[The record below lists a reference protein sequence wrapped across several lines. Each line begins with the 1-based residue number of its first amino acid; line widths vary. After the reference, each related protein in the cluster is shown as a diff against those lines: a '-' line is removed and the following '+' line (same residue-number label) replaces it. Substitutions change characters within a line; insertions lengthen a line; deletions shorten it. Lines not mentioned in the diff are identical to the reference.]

1 MVDEAAAKA
10 TLRTTVQRMRGQADP
25 AAILT
30 ASRRAA
36 DLLATIHGIQRARTV
51 LLHEPVPGDLDP
63 RPLADR
69 LIARGARVLL
79 LARDQDRPVV
89 VAPGRA
95 HLAEAHLEVDD
106 LDGVE
111 VVVLPGIAFDLD
123 GGRLGT
129 GREQWSRLLARVDDG
144 ALRVGI
150 ARTTQLVPRVP
161 REPDDVVVDVVV
173 TDRGVHHTGA
183 RLGPRDA

>member
-10 TLRTTVQRMRGQADP
+10 DLRTTVQRMRGQADP
-25 AAILT
+25 AAISA
-30 ASRRAA
+30 ASRRVA

-51 LLHEPVPGDLDP
+51 LLHEPVRGDLDP

-69 LIARGARVLL
+69 LATRGTRVLVL
-79 LARDQDRPVV
+79 PREADRPVV
-89 VAPGRA
+89 VAPGRT
-95 HLAEAHLEVDD
+95 HLAEADGDVDD
-106 LDGVE
+106 LDRVE

-129 GREQWSRLLARVDDG
+129 GREQWPRLLARVDEG

-150 ARTTQLVPRVP
+150 ARTAQLVPRVP
-161 REPDDVVVDVVV
+161 REPDDLVVDVVV

>member
-1 MVDEAAAKA
+1 MLDEAAAKA
-10 TLRTTVQRMRGQADP
+10 NLRTTVQRMRGQADP
-25 AAILT
+25 AAIAA
-30 ASRRAA
+30 ASRRVA
-36 DLLATIHGIQRARTV
+36 DLLATIHGIQRARTL
-51 LLHEPVPGDLDP
+51 LLHEPLAGDLDP
-63 RPLADR
+63 RPLVDR
-69 LIARGARVLL
+69 LAERGSRVLVLLRGAT
-79 LARDQDRPVV
+79 RPIVV
-89 VAPGRA
+89 SPGRT
-95 HLAEAHLEVDD
+95 HLAEADGEVDD
-106 LDGVE
+106 LARVE
-111 VVVLPGIAFDLD
+111 VVVLPGVAFDLD

-129 GREQWSRLLARVDDG
+129 GREHWPRILERVDEG